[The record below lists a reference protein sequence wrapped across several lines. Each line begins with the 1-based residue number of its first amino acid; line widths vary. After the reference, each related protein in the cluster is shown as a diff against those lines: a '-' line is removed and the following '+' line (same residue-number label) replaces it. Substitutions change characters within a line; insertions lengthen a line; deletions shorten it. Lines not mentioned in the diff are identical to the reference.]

1 MKIII
6 SKSNNPYYNLSL
18 EEMILKDENL
28 KDQYL
33 FIYQNKN
40 TIVVGRNQNI
50 YEEINTD
57 YINENNISLVR
68 RVSGGGSVYH
78 DDGNVNFSFI
88 TDKKRNS
95 YAEFLEPIIEF
106 LKTLGLD
113 AKFHGKNDVHA
124 NGFKISGNAQYIFKN
139 RMFHHGTLLFDSKL
153 EVLSGAL
160 KPNKLKLES
169 KSLKSIRQRVSNI
182 RPLLEKD
189 MNTKEFVSQMIE
201 FFGKENLLD
210 FDDYKQDEIKAL
222 VNTRKSDNWLFGKN
236 PEFQVELEKRFAGGG
251 IKIKLNIK
259 ENVIDDIAIIGDFL
273 SSNDFEMLIT
283 KLVGTKFDVV
293 SIKTV
298 LEELDNFQE
307 YFGKISLE
315 EVMTVFEQLLIKGET
330 NE

>member
-18 EEMILKDENL
+18 EEVILKDETL
-28 KDQYL
+28 RDSYL
-33 FIYQNKN
+33 YIYQNHK

-50 YEEINTD
+50 YEEINSE
-57 YINENNISLVR
+57 YINENKINLVR

-95 YAEFLEPIIEF
+95 YVEFLEPIIEF

-124 NGFKISGNAQYIFKN
+124 NGFKISGNAQYIFKD
-139 RMFHHGTLLFDSKL
+139 RMFHHGTLLFDSEL
-153 EVLSGAL
+153 SVLSKAL

-182 RPLLEKD
+182 RPLLEND
-189 MNTKEFVSQMIE
+189 MTTPEFVKSLID
-201 FFGKENLLD
+201 FFGEENLLD
-210 FDDYKQDEIKAL
+210 FDTYKTDEVKAL
-222 VNTRKSDNWLFGKN
+222 MNVRKSEDWIFGKN
-236 PEFQVELEKRFAGGG
+236 PSFDVELEKRFAGGG
-251 IKIKLNIK
+251 MKVQLNITENKIK
-259 ENVIDDIAIIGDFL
+259 DIAIIGDFL
-273 SSNDFEMLIT
+273 SSNDFEELLEMFIDKT
-283 KLVGTKFDVV
+283 FNMNEIEDVLDG
-293 SIKTV
+293 
-298 LEELDNFQE
+298 LEDISL
-307 YFGKISLE
+307 YFGKITKE
-315 EVMTVFEQLLIKGET
+315 EVMSVFAQLLIKGDE